1 MNQPQPQMPWGAYVD
16 KILEQANST
25 FATLYR
31 KVFKQYWHDGKFTA
45 HMAQNYT
52 STDWKN
58 GFFETYIPTRD
69 STHGLSYYR
78 IAIKLVDS
86 INNEDFHK
94 QVEEMR
100 HPTHAPVG
108 TLDSEL
114 IIVISQRLNRWGFIR
129 SYNYTPQKTRGYQAN
144 IYITNRREKASKTS
158 MGGQQLVTPPEVLW
172 VKITRAVCTFL
183 NTRMNALLTSLK
195 LERWQLGVKDN
206 NTLYY
211 ICVNSAILGR
221 FSHFLRLTILS
232 MSHTLDVLLHKIWS
246 IEEDIGSQNLAK
258 RAIKPLL
265 GLSPDK
271 LTDVFRYIRQGLEV
285 DLSKPR
291 GRLNPQEMAI
301 LQAVGRHG

>member
-1 MNQPQPQMPWGAYVD
+1 MQTSTPMPWGSYTD
-16 KILEQANST
+16 KILEYANAT

-45 HMAQNYT
+45 QMTQNYT

-86 INNEDFHK
+86 INNEDFHR

-183 NTRMNALLTSLK
+183 NTRMNALLKSLHI
-195 LERWQLGVKDN
+195 ERWQLGAKDN

-211 ICVNSAILGR
+211 IICNSAICSR
-221 FSHFLRLTILS
+221 FSHFLRLTIQS

-246 IEEDIGSQNLAK
+246 IEEDIGNQNLAK

-271 LTDVFRYIRQGLEV
+271 LTEVFRYIRESLEI
-285 DLSKPR
+285 DLSQQKA
-291 GRLNPQEMAI
+291 RLNPQEMALI
-301 LQAVGRHG
+301 SAVTRHG

>member
-1 MNQPQPQMPWGAYVD
+1 METAAPIPWGSYVD

-58 GFFETYIPTRD
+58 GVFETYVPTRD
-69 STHGLSYYR
+69 TTHGLSYYR
-78 IAIKLVDS
+78 ICLKLVES
-86 INNEDFHK
+86 VNVEEFHQ
-94 QVEEMR
+94 QVEELR

-108 TLDSEL
+108 IIDSEL
-114 IIVISQRLNRWGFIR
+114 IIVISQRLNKWGFIR
-129 SYNYTPQKTRGYQAN
+129 AYNYTPNKERGYQAN

-158 MGGQQLVTPPEVLW
+158 MGGKRIVTPPEVLW
-172 VKITRAVCTFL
+172 VKIVRSICEFI
-183 NTRMNALLTSLK
+183 NTRMNALLKSLH

-211 ICVNSAILGR
+211 MICNSAICSR
-221 FSHFLRLTILS
+221 FSHFLRLTIQS
-232 MSHTLDVLLHKIWS
+232 FSHTLDVLLHKIWS
-246 IEEDIGSQNLAK
+246 IEEDIGNQNLAK
-258 RAIKPLL
+258 RAITPLL

-271 LTDVFRYIRQGLEV
+271 LTEVFRYIREKLKI
-285 DLSKPR
+285 DLSENKPR
-291 GRLNPQEMAI
+291 LNTQEKAI
-301 LQAVGRHG
+301 LAAVTRHG